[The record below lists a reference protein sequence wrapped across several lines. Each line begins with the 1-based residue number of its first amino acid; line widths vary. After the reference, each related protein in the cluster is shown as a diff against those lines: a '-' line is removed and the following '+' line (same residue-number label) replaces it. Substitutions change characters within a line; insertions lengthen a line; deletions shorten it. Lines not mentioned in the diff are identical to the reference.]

1 MIQDNCSNCKYHSD
15 NNICTV
21 HNIITPD
28 NTWCTEYWPVEERS
42 ESKHCMEVAKEFYKG
57 LKAGLEADLEEE
69 E

>member
-1 MIQDNCSNCKYHSD
+1 MIQDNCSNCKHRGD
-15 NNICTV
+15 NNICTA

-28 NTWCTEYWPVEERS
+28 DAWCIGYWPVEERS

-69 E
+69 